1 MSRPPERT
9 RGTVAPRPPTP
20 SPLVACLLAA
30 SLLVA
35 CGKRPKPDEARK
47 NVEVPIPVEV
57 QPVTRGPIESTLRT
71 FATLEA
77 EQEVR
82 IFARTANRVV
92 ALHVEEGD
100 EVAQDDVLLELD
112 DTNQQVAVA
121 RAENSLAKAR
131 RELERLSALHSQ
143 NLISDQVF
151 HDAQFE
157 VRGLELAL
165 ADARRELDHTLVRSP
180 LAGTLT
186 RRLVNLGD
194 LVNVNQHLF
203 DLVDFESIVARI
215 HIPEK
220 SLTQTAVGQATRVT
234 ATALGERSFPGVVR
248 RIAPIVDARSGTVR
262 LTVGFDD
269 IGPLRPGMYVDVEL
283 ILGSSP
289 DAILLSKR
297 ALILDGDQTYAFRLD
312 EGRRVRRVR
321 IEARASDR
329 FHVEPASGFADGDL
343 VVIAGQTGLKDG
355 ALVRLPD
362 DPEPAPDPEEKLSA
376 LRAAKP

>member
-1 MSRPPERT
+1 MSCPRERA
-9 RGTVAPRPPTP
+9 RSPFRQSPTAVP
-20 SPLVACLLAA
+20 AVVACLLAA
-30 SLLVA
+30 SLLAA
-35 CGKRPKPDEARK
+35 CGKRPKPDEGRK
-47 NVEVPIPVEV
+47 NIEIAIPVEV
-57 QPVTRGPIESTLRT
+57 QPVARGPIESTLRT

-77 EQEVR
+77 EQEVKV
-82 IFARTANRVV
+82 FARTANRVV
-92 ALHVEEGD
+92 VLHVEEGD
-100 EVAQDDVLLELD
+100 EVAQDAVLLELD
-112 DTNQQVAVA
+112 DTNQRVALA
-121 RAENSLAKAR
+121 RAENSLTKAR
-131 RELERLSALHSQ
+131 QELERLSALHAQ

-151 HDAQFE
+151 HDTQFE

-165 ADARRELDHTLVRSP
+165 ADARRELDHTVVRAP

-203 DLVDFESIVARI
+203 DLVDFGSIVARI

-220 SLTQTAVGQATRVT
+220 NLTQVAVGQIARVT
-234 ATALGERSFPGVVR
+234 ATALGDRSFPGVVR

-283 ILGSSP
+283 ILGSNP

-312 EGRRVRRVR
+312 EGRRVRRIR

-329 FHVEPASGFADGDL
+329 FHVEPATGFADGDF

-362 DPEPAPDPEEKLSA
+362 DPEPAQEPQEKSAGLSA
-376 LRAAKP
+376 AKR